1 MTCSEVI
8 DAESLHCLTIDEVA
22 RILQVSAQTVRRAI
36 KAGEIPAVRIGRNLR
51 VREVALRRL
60 IASG

>member
-1 MTCSEVI
+1 VI